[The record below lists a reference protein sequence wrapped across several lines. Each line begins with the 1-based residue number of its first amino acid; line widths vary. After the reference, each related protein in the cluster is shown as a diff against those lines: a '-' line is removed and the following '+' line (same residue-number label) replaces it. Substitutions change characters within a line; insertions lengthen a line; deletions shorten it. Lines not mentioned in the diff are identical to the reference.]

1 MFAICLPLYYHSL
14 HMDIKDSKGGRRP
27 RVAEN
32 LMHLA
37 AEFFR
42 TESNRQ
48 SLMTITRADLSPNF
62 SESTIYFTVL
72 PTEYEEEALNFAK
85 RKRREFK
92 LYVKKHVSMKKIPFF
107 DFAIDAGEKHRQR
120 IDELSREVE

>member
-1 MFAICLPLYYHSL
+1 MESNQ
-14 HMDIKDSKGGRRP
+14 DRGGRNG

-42 TESNRQ
+42 TESNRR
-48 SLMTITRADLSPNF
+48 SLITITRADLSPNF
-62 SESTIYFTVL
+62 SESTIYFTVM

-92 LYVKKHVSMKKIPFF
+92 QYIKKHVSMKKIPFF
-107 DFAIDAGEKHRQR
+107 DFELDYGEKHRQR
-120 IDELSREVE
+120 IDEISRDVE

>member
-1 MFAICLPLYYHSL
+1 MNIQNNTN
-14 HMDIKDSKGGRRP
+14 GRRIK
-27 RVAEN
+27 VTEN
-32 LMHLA
+32 IMHLA

-42 TESNRQ
+42 LKSNRR
-48 SLMTITRADLSPNF
+48 SLITITKADLSPNF

-107 DFAIDAGEKHRQR
+107 DFAIDEGEKHRQR
-120 IDELSREVE
+120 IDEISRNVE

>member
-1 MFAICLPLYYHSL
+1 MN
-14 HMDIKDSKGGRRP
+14 KKNNNKGQRNK

-42 TESNRQ
+42 VESNHQ
-48 SLMTITRADLSPNF
+48 SMITITKADLSPNF

-72 PTEYEEEALNFAK
+72 PTEYEQEALNFAK
-85 RKRREFK
+85 RKRKDFK
-92 LYVKKHVSMKKIPFF
+92 QYIKKHVNMKKIPFF
-107 DFAIDAGEKHRQR
+107 DFAIDEGEKHRQR
-120 IDELSREVE
+120 IDELSRKID

>member
-1 MFAICLPLYYHSL
+1 
-14 HMDIKDSKGGRRP
+14 MDNKDERGGRRL
-27 RVAEN
+27 RVSEN

-48 SLMTITRADLSPNF
+48 SLMTITRADLAPNF

-72 PTEYEEEALNFAK
+72 PQSQEENALNFAK
-85 RKRREFK
+85 RKRKEFK
-92 LYVKKHVSMKKIPFF
+92 LFVKKKVSMKRIPFF
-107 DFAIDAGEKHRQR
+107 DFAIDEGEKHRQR
-120 IDELSREVE
+120 IDEISREI

>member
-1 MFAICLPLYYHSL
+1 
-14 HMDIKDSKGGRRP
+14 MDKQEQKGGRRL

-42 TESNRQ
+42 VESNHQ
-48 SLMTITRADLSPNF
+48 SLITITKADLAPNF

-72 PTEYEEEALNFAK
+72 PQSQEEHALNFAK
-85 RKRREFK
+85 RKRRDFK
-92 LYVKKHVSMKKIPFF
+92 LYIKKRVSMKRIPFF
-107 DFAIDAGEKHRQR
+107 DFAIDEGEKHRQR
-120 IDELSREVE
+120 IEEISHEIHAEDADDESTES

>member
-1 MFAICLPLYYHSL
+1 
-14 HMDIKDSKGGRRP
+14 MDNQDNRGGRRE

-32 LMHLA
+32 LLHLA

-48 SLMTITRADLSPNF
+48 SLITITKADLAPNF

-72 PTEYEEEALNFAK
+72 PTKYEEEALNFAK

-92 LYVKKHVSMKKIPFF
+92 QYIKKHTSMRRIPFF
-107 DFAIDAGEKHRQR
+107 DFAIDEGEKHRQK
-120 IDELSREVE
+120 IDEISRNVE